1 MKTPSLKSM
10 ASGASPIL
18 PPFHQK
24 IFTHATSA
32 TFTKDFSDQKNNPLR
47 LYPDSVGA
55 RRPLHESSSKP
66 HATSAKAAMQ
76 EYFSKFPFLKFQIPR
91 VSVST
96 PYSCR
101 GRNRGGKF
109 NIHNRHA
116 TPLTPSPLNP
126 LIPPRYCVAAF
137 TLIELMAATTVLS
150 VILLM
155 MVGMQDQMSKAWSNS
170 NRRTDATREAR
181 AAARLMGS
189 DLGGMAF
196 RPNTQNS
203 SYDSFATVLGS
214 LGLPYLYSSNGMGSF
229 TITKAQPGS
238 AYLFALCN
246 QASRGTNYTDIG
258 LVGYYIASSERT
270 NINGFV
276 VTNYNLHRYYV
287 PASNALSNL
296 SSWFVN
302 KTAESLFSG
311 VNPATD
317 DILAR
322 NTCNLR
328 ITFFGKAVPNGLN
341 YSNVVNSSG
350 TYRGNKVQIE
360 WTTYPEDFAQKLP
373 LSSWPTSTNIQ
384 KYGRSYEFRLDLRRN

>member
-1 MKTPSLKSM
+1 MKTPTLKSM
-10 ASGASPIL
+10 VLGATPIL
-18 PPFHQK
+18 PPFHQNK
-24 IFTHATSA
+24 NTAHPATAGSA
-32 TFTKDFSDQKNNPLR
+32 KVATNIYLTKNNPLR
-47 LYPDSVGA
+47 PLREPILKPHAKSARPATDISLTKNNPWCLYPDSVGA
-55 RRPLHESSSKP
+55 WRPLREQS
-66 HATSAKAAMQ
+66 
-76 EYFSKFPFLKFQIPR
+76 
-91 VSVST
+91 
-96 PYSCR
+96 
-101 GRNRGGKF
+101 
-109 NIHNRHA
+109 
-116 TPLTPSPLNP
+116 
-126 LIPPRYCVAAF
+126 AF

-155 MVGMQDQMSKAWSNS
+155 MVGMQDQMSKAWSNA

-189 DLGGMAF
+189 DLGSIAF
-196 RPNTQNS
+196 RPNTPNS

-214 LGLPYLYSSNGMGSF
+214 QGLPYLYSSNGQGSF
-229 TITKAQPGS
+229 TITSAQPGS

-258 LVGYYIASSERT
+258 LVGYYIASSGRT

-287 PASNALSNL
+287 PASNALRNL
-296 SSWFVN
+296 TSWFAN

-311 VNPATD
+311 VDPETD

-328 ITFFGKAVPNGLN
+328 ITFFGKAITNGLN
-341 YSNVVNSSG
+341 YSNAANPSS

-360 WTTYPEDFAQKLP
+360 WTTYPDDIAQKITTNN
-373 LSSWPTSTNIQ
+373 WAGAANIQ
-384 KYGRSYEFRLDLRRN
+384 KFGRSYEFRLDIRRN

>member
-1 MKTPSLKSM
+1 MKTPTRKSM
-10 ASGASPIL
+10 VSGASPIL

-32 TFTKDFSDQKNNPLR
+32 TFTKDFSDQKNNPFRPWR

-55 RRPLHESSSKP
+55 LRESSPKP
-66 HATSAKAAMQ
+66 HPAAAGSAKAATNNHFPSLASSQ
-76 EYFSKFPFLKFQIPR
+76 NQISNIKNQKSFPFRPWR
-91 VSVST
+91 
-96 PYSCR
+96 
-101 GRNRGGKF
+101 
-109 NIHNRHA
+109 
-116 TPLTPSPLNP
+116 PLREQS
-126 LIPPRYCVAAF
+126 AF
-137 TLIELMAATTVLS
+137 TLIELMAATMVLS
-150 VILLM
+150 VVLLM
-155 MVGMQDQMSKAWSNS
+155 MVGMQDQMSKAWSNA

-181 AAARLMGS
+181 AAARLMRS

-196 RPNTQNS
+196 RPNTPNS

-270 NINGFV
+270 NINGFA

-341 YSNVVNSSG
+341 YSNGVNSSG

-360 WTTYPEDFAQKLP
+360 WTTYPDDIAQKI
-373 LSSWPTSTNIQ
+373 TTNNWASAANVQ
-384 KYGRSYEFRLDLRRN
+384 KFGRSYEFRLDMRRN

>member
-1 MKTPSLKSM
+1 MKTPTYQSM

-32 TFTKDFSDQKNNPLR
+32 TFTKDFSDQKNNPFR
-47 LYPDSVGA
+47 PW
-55 RRPLHESSSKP
+55 RPLHESSSKP
-66 HATSAKAAMQ
+66 HPAAAGSAKAAMQ
-76 EYFSKFPFLKFQIPR
+76 EYFSKFPFLKFQIPHFESPR
-91 VSVST
+91 ESNKTS
-96 PYSCR
+96 
-101 GRNRGGKF
+101 NRGAGNQDGRGQVQRGQF
-109 NIHNRHA
+109 QNQISPFR
-116 TPLTPSPLNP
+116 PLRPLREPS
-126 LIPPRYCVAAF
+126 AF

-155 MVGMQDQMSKAWSNS
+155 MVGMQDQMSKAWSNA

-189 DLGGMAF
+189 DLGGIAF
-196 RPNTQNS
+196 RPNTPNS
-203 SYDSFATVLGS
+203 SYDSFATVLES
-214 LGLPYLYSSNGMGSF
+214 QGLPYLYSSNGQGSF
-229 TITKAQPGS
+229 TITNAQPGS

-258 LVGYYIASSERT
+258 LVGYYIASSGWT
-270 NINGFV
+270 NINGFR

-296 SSWFVN
+296 TSWFTTKN
-302 KTAESLFSG
+302 AESLFSG
-311 VNPATD
+311 VNPETD

-328 ITFFGKAVPNGLN
+328 ITFFGKDVPNGLN
-341 YSNVVNSSG
+341 YSNSANSSS

-360 WTTYPEDFAQKLP
+360 WTTYPDDIAQNITP
-373 LSSWPTSTNIQ
+373 DNWASTANIQ
-384 KYGRSYEFRLDLRRN
+384 KFGRSYEFRLDLRRN

>member
-10 ASGASPIL
+10 ASGATPIL
-18 PPFHQK
+18 PTFHQK
-24 IFTHATSA
+24 
-32 TFTKDFSDQKNNPLR
+32 NPLHKTFATDSR
-47 LYPDSVGA
+47 LQSKIQNQ
-55 RRPLHESSSKP
+55 ESKIFNSPSS
-66 HATSAKAAMQ
+66 
-76 EYFSKFPFLKFQIPR
+76 
-91 VSVST
+91 
-96 PYSCR
+96 
-101 GRNRGGKF
+101 
-109 NIHNRHA
+109 
-116 TPLTPSPLNP
+116 LNP
-126 LIPPRYCVAAF
+126 LTPRYCVAAF

-196 RPNTQNS
+196 RPNTPNS

-214 LGLPYLYSSNGMGSF
+214 QGLPYLYSSNGVDDGSF
-229 TITKAQPGS
+229 TIPNAQPGS

-258 LVGYYIASSERT
+258 LVGYYIASSGRT

-296 SSWFVN
+296 TSWFVN
-302 KTAESLFSG
+302 KTAKSLFSG

-328 ITFFGKAVPNGLN
+328 ITFFGKTVPNGLN
-341 YSNVVNSSG
+341 YSNAPNPAS

-373 LSSWPTSTNIQ
+373 LSSWPSSTNIQ
-384 KYGRSYEFRLDLRRN
+384 KFGRSYEFRLDMRRN

>member
-1 MKTPSLKSM
+1 MT
-10 ASGASPIL
+10 
-18 PPFHQK
+18 
-24 IFTHATSA
+24 
-32 TFTKDFSDQKNNPLR
+32 
-47 LYPDSVGA
+47 
-55 RRPLHESSSKP
+55 
-66 HATSAKAAMQ
+66 
-76 EYFSKFPFLKFQIPR
+76 
-91 VSVST
+91 
-96 PYSCR
+96 
-101 GRNRGGKF
+101 
-109 NIHNRHA
+109 
-116 TPLTPSPLNP
+116 
-126 LIPPRYCVAAF
+126 AF

-196 RPNTQNS
+196 RPNTPNS
-203 SYDSFATVLGS
+203 SYDNFASVLANQ
-214 LGLPYLYSSNGMGSF
+214 GLPYLYSSNGVGPI
-229 TITKAQPGS
+229 TIPNAQSGS

-246 QASRGTNYTDIG
+246 QTSRGTNYTDIG
-258 LVGYYIASSERT
+258 LVGYYIASSGRT

-296 SSWFVN
+296 TSWFAS
-302 KTAESLFSG
+302 KTATALFSG

-328 ITFFGKAVPNGLN
+328 ITFFGKTVPNGLN
-341 YSNVVNSSG
+341 YSNAANPAS
-350 TYRGNKVQIE
+350 TYRGNKAQIE

-373 LSSWPTSTNIQ
+373 LSSWPSSTNIQ
-384 KYGRSYEFRLDLRRN
+384 KFGRSYEFRLDMRRN

>member
-1 MKTPSLKSM
+1 MKIPARQSMVSGVVPPSRSSRASSPKLHVKNATFSLKLHSYFLTLPRLGRGFTLSHLFTIQHPRGS
-10 ASGASPIL
+10 AS
-18 PPFHQK
+18 
-24 IFTHATSA
+24 
-32 TFTKDFSDQKNNPLR
+32 
-47 LYPDSVGA
+47 
-55 RRPLHESSSKP
+55 
-66 HATSAKAAMQ
+66 
-76 EYFSKFPFLKFQIPR
+76 
-91 VSVST
+91 
-96 PYSCR
+96 
-101 GRNRGGKF
+101 RNCGEKF
-109 NIHNRHA
+109 NIQNLGA
-116 TPLTPSPLNP
+116 PDLIPSSLNP
-126 LIPPRYCVAAF
+126 LTPRYCVAAF

-196 RPNTQNS
+196 RPNTPNS
-203 SYDSFATVLGS
+203 SYDNFASVLANQ
-214 LGLPYLYSSNGMGSF
+214 GLPYLYSSNGVGPI
-229 TITKAQPGS
+229 TIPNAQSGS

-246 QASRGTNYTDIG
+246 QTSRGTNYTDIG
-258 LVGYYIASSERT
+258 LVGYYIASSGRT

-296 SSWFVN
+296 TSWVAS
-302 KTAESLFSG
+302 KTATALFSG

-328 ITFFGKAVPNGLN
+328 ITFFGKTVPNGLN
-341 YSNVVNSSG
+341 YSNAANPAS
-350 TYRGNKVQIE
+350 TYRGNKAQIE

-373 LSSWPTSTNIQ
+373 LSSWPSSTNIQ
-384 KYGRSYEFRLDLRRN
+384 KFGRSYEFRLDMRRN

>member
-1 MKTPSLKSM
+1 MKTPTRKSM
-10 ASGASPIL
+10 VSGAVPPSRSSPASSPIL
-18 PPFHQK
+18 
-24 IFTHATSA
+24 HAEAGTLDFKLPSYIP
-32 TFTKDFSDQKNNPLR
+32 TF
-47 LYPDSVGA
+47 
-55 RRPLHESSSKP
+55 
-66 HATSAKAAMQ
+66 
-76 EYFSKFPFLKFQIPR
+76 
-91 VSVST
+91 
-96 PYSCR
+96 
-101 GRNRGGKF
+101 
-109 NIHNRHA
+109 
-116 TPLTPSPLNP
+116 SPLYNP
-126 LIPPRYCVAAF
+126 KSKIKNQKLGHSHRLSAAF

-150 VILLM
+150 VVLLM

-189 DLGGMAF
+189 DLAGMAF
-196 RPNTQNS
+196 RPNTPNS

-214 LGLPYLYSSNGMGSF
+214 QGLPYLYSSDGTGPI
-229 TITKAQPGS
+229 TIPNVQPGS

-246 QASRGTNYTDIG
+246 QANRGTNYTDIG
-258 LVGYYIASSERT
+258 LVGYYIASSGRT

-276 VTNYNLHRYYV
+276 VTNYNLHRYYI
-287 PASNALSNL
+287 PASNAVSNL
-296 SSWFVN
+296 TSWFTS
-302 KTAESLFSG
+302 KTAATLFSG

-341 YSNVVNSSG
+341 YSNAANSSS

-373 LSSWPTSTNIQ
+373 LSSWPSSTNIQ
-384 KYGRSYEFRLDLRRN
+384 KFGRSYEFRLDMRRN